1 MDKLH
6 AGIDEYLS
14 GDLSKAIKL
23 LKGHIQDN
31 GYDLGAAYYH
41 LGLCYSDLN
50 NMPEACENY
59 LKAVE
64 YAPNKSMYLY
74 KLGLTYYRLMALDK
88 ARDIL
93 LKTISLNPEHQRSR
107 FLLGQVYFQ
116 QGLMDDAENI
126 FTEVLEKS
134 VDFADAYYYRALTR
148 YQLSRYKDALSDLHI
163 AIEINPEYTD
173 AILES
178 AKIHFENGDYDA
190 AASQCKHIYNKGN
203 RTFSFIKFYLTV
215 LSKNSRKDELELLK
229 SEAASLFPNNL
240 EIDNI

>member
-14 GDLSKAIKL
+14 GDLSKAIRL
-23 LKGHIQDN
+23 LNEHIQDN

-50 NMPEACENY
+50 NMPQACQNFV
-59 LKAVE
+59 KAVE
-64 YAPNKSMYLY
+64 YSPNKSMYLY
-74 KLGLTYYRLMALDK
+74 KLGLAYYRLMALDK
-88 ARDIL
+88 ARDTL
-93 LKTISLNPEHQRSR
+93 LKTINLNPEHQRSR

-116 QGLMDDAENI
+116 QGP
-126 FTEVLEKS
+126 
-134 VDFADAYYYRALTR
+134 DFADAYYYRALTR
-148 YQLSRYKDALSDLHI
+148 CQLSKDKDALNDLHK
-163 AIEINPEYTD
+163 AIEISPEYTD

-178 AKIHFENGDYDA
+178 AKIHLKNGDYDA
-190 AASQCKHIYNKGN
+190 AASQCKLIYNKGN

>member
-6 AGIDEYLS
+6 SGIDEYLS
-14 GDLSKAIKL
+14 GDLSKAIRL
-23 LKGHIQDN
+23 LNEHIQDN

-41 LGLCYSDLN
+41 LGLCYSNLN
-50 NMPEACENY
+50 NMPQACQNFV
-59 LKAVE
+59 KAVE
-64 YAPNKSMYLY
+64 YSPNKSMYLY
-74 KLGLTYYRLMALDK
+74 KLGLAYYRLMALDK
-88 ARDIL
+88 ARDTL
-93 LKTISLNPEHQRSR
+93 LKTINLNPEHQRSR

-116 QGLMDDAENI
+116 QGQMNEAENI

-134 VDFADAYYYRALTR
+134 PDFADAYYYRALTR
-148 YQLSRYKDALSDLHI
+148 CQLSKDKDALNDLHK
-163 AIEINPEYTD
+163 AIEISPEYTD

-178 AKIHFENGDYDA
+178 AKIHLKNGDYDA
-190 AASQCKHIYNKGN
+190 AASQCKLIYNKGN